1 MRVEYDGDHWNVT
14 DEKQL
19 EFFIAHAK
27 SLFAEHGQVSFKWHV
42 GDQRTRKQNNAMW
55 LWLRQLS
62 EALNEA
68 GYDMRKTLKPHVDI
82 PWDKDA
88 KMAKRFLWDPIME
101 VITEQSSSTKLKKQ
115 DIDKIQETIARHLAE
130 TTGVSVAFPTRGH
143 DGTSTNAVLPHGK
156 TARSR

>member
-19 EFFIAHAK
+19 EFFLAHAK

-55 LWLRQLS
+55 LWLRQIS
-62 EALNEA
+62 QALNEA
-68 GYDMRKTLKPHVDI
+68 GYDMKKTLKPHIDI

-88 KMAKRFLWDPIME
+88 KMAKKHLWDPIME
-101 VITEQSSSTKLKKQ
+101 VITNQTSSTKLQKQ

-130 TTGVSVAFPTRGH
+130 TTGVSVAFPTRGQ
-143 DGTSTNAVLPHGK
+143 DGTSTNTILHDRK
-156 TARSR
+156 TGQGG